1 MWKSIGVILRMSQ
14 IVGSWKRI
22 ARQFLERSRGFSIDE
37 VVEEKRQILIAVML
51 LTFSALWHCFSVP
64 NPLGILRWGV
74 TMRPQVNVKPRM
86 VCLLKSIAFLS
97 VY

>member
-37 VVEEKRQILIAVML
+37 VVEEKRQILV
-51 LTFSALWHCFSVP
+51 SY
-64 NPLGILRWGV
+64 
-74 TMRPQVNVKPRM
+74 
-86 VCLLKSIAFLS
+86 SIAGS
-97 VY
+97 